1 MDPTNRNEEQE
12 EFMREIIAG
21 EEDPTSLYL
30 NESGDGVEDVERRD
44 GSGEGSEGEDDGS
57 GEGTEEEDD
66 GSGRTLVITKSG
78 EVYKLRR
85 C

>member
-1 MDPTNRNEEQE
+1 MDPTNINEEQE

-30 NESGDGVEDVERRD
+30 NESGDGVE
-44 GSGEGSEGEDDGS
+44 G
-57 GEGTEEEDD
+57 EDD

-85 C
+85 CWVDALTDLYLYIDG